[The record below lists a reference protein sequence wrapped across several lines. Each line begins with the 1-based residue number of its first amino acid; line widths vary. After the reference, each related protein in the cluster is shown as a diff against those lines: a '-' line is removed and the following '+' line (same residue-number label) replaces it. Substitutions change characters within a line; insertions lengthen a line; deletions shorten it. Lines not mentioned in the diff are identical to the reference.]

1 MERDGGYTRVYWISY
16 QRKLIAYLFFSPN
29 YYSYISKTIEL
40 ELKIKM
46 IKNGQQKYNLL
57 LKPQKYLGVKGMIL
71 FISLMGMFIP
81 LSIDMYLPAMP
92 SMAQYFHTTTAMVN
106 LTLIA
111 FFIFFAMGIIVF
123 GPLSDKYGRKPI
135 LIIGLLLYIGGS
147 IACALALSVN
157 QLIMFR
163 VVQGLG
169 AGNITAIATALV
181 KDCFSGKVKSKVLA
195 AVQVMGVLAPM
206 VAPIVGAAI
215 LQVGDW
221 RDTFW
226 VLAAI
231 GTLSL
236 IIAFLF
242 WESLPKEERYQGS
255 LIGSLQRLL
264 VVGKNAGFSCFLLT
278 TAVLSAPYM
287 AYIAMS
293 SYIYENYFALDVQ
306 TYSYFFAANSAF
318 AVLGPLIYIYSIGRF
333 TPRFFS
339 RCCFGIAFA
348 SGLSLLCIGNRS
360 PWIFL
365 MSFLPFT
372 LMEGAVRPFST
383 DILLDQQKEDV
394 GSASSLINAVH
405 TILGS
410 VGMALGS
417 LGWNNMIDGLGII
430 IIVSGVLAVIMWII
444 LMYSKVKVIGLKTSQ
459 RTAN

>member
-1 MERDGGYTRVYWISY
+1 MT
-16 QRKLIAYLFFSPN
+16 
-29 YYSYISKTIEL
+29 
-40 ELKIKM
+40 
-46 IKNGQQKYNLL
+46 KNEQQKHILL
-57 LKPQKYLGVKGMIL
+57 LNPQKYLGAKGIIL

-92 SMAQYFHTTTAMVN
+92 AMADYFSTTTAMIN
-106 LTLIA
+106 LTLIT
-111 FFIFFAMGIIVF
+111 FFIFFAIGIIVF

-135 LIIGLLLYIGGS
+135 LIAGLLLYIAGS

-157 QLIMFR
+157 QLILFR
-163 VVQGLG
+163 IAQGLG

-206 VAPIVGAAI
+206 VAPVIGAAI

-226 VLAAI
+226 VLAVA

-242 WESLPKEERYQGS
+242 QESLQERYQGS
-255 LIGSLQRLL
+255 LVGSLQRLL
-264 VVGKNAGFSCFLLT
+264 VVGKNAGFSCFLFIA
-278 TAVLSAPYM
+278 AVLSAPYM

-293 SYIYENYFALDVQ
+293 AYIYENNFALDVQ
-306 TYSYFFAANSAF
+306 SYSYFFAANSAF
-318 AVLGPLIYIYSIGRF
+318 AVLGPIIYIRSIGRV

-339 RCCFGIAFA
+339 RYCFGIAFV
-348 SGLSLLCIGNRS
+348 SGLSLFFLGNYS
-360 PWIFL
+360 PWFFL

-372 LMEGAVRPFST
+372 LVEGAIRPFST

-410 VGMALGS
+410 GGMVLAS
-417 LGWNNMIDGLGII
+417 FGWNNMVEGLGII
-430 IIVSGVLAVIMWII
+430 IISSVVLAVIAWIL
-444 LMYSKVKVIGLKTSQ
+444 LMYSKVEVIRLK
-459 RTAN
+459 